1 MSATTT
7 SPRHFVP
14 WVRRTELACY
24 HCRRRRVKCRIPQER
39 PRDPCE
45 RCTNRNLCCQ
55 YISVA
60 DQEGMPAPA
69 KATPSPTTPPAIALP
84 PLNPGSAPLPV
95 APKGSAKSRKQKQDS
110 DASGEEVERNSA
122 TTRTCGQRSP
132 RATRARKSGSI
143 SISRIESAT
152 SRTPWPWASEH
163 PPHIEH
169 QSVVPPPSEPHS
181 YVPSTHLDYYSVFC
195 LDHAT
200 APTAVFNVGPQS
212 ECFADSLPPENTYGD
227 PWMHTDVW
235 ETLGIGAPPQ
245 APKIATDHYHI

>member
-1 MSATTT
+1 MSSTTT
-7 SPRHFVP
+7 SPGHFVP

-45 RCTNRNLCCQ
+45 RCVNRNLCCQ

-60 DQEGMPAPA
+60 DQEGMPVPP
-69 KATPSPTTPPAIALP
+69 KTTPSPTKPPAMALP
-84 PLNPGSAPLPV
+84 PLNRASASAPA
-95 APKGSAKSRKQKQDS
+95 APTGSVTTRKAKQTS
-110 DASGEEVERNSA
+110 DASGAVGKGNSA
-122 TTRTCGQRSP
+122 TTRACGQPSP
-132 RATRARKSGSI
+132 RATRVRKGG

-152 SRTPWPWASEH
+152 STTAWPWPSAH
-163 PPHIEH
+163 PPHNQH
-169 QSVVPPPSEPHS
+169 KSVVPSPSEQRS
-181 YVPSTHLDYYSVFC
+181 YVPSTHLDYYSVFA

-212 ECFADSLPPENTYGD
+212 ECFADFLPPENTYGD

>member
-7 SPRHFVP
+7 SPGHFVP

-45 RCTNRNLCCQ
+45 RCLNRNLCCQ

-60 DQEGMPAPA
+60 DQEGMPAPSQ
-69 KATPSPTTPPAIALP
+69 ATPSPTKPHPTVLP
-84 PLNPGSAPLPV
+84 PLNRASASAPA
-95 APKGSAKSRKQKQDS
+95 APTGSGTTRKPKHDCDAFDAKEKGT
-110 DASGEEVERNSA
+110 SA
-122 TTRTCGQRSP
+122 TTRACGQPSLW
-132 RATRARKSGSI
+132 ATRIRKESG

-152 SRTPWPWASEH
+152 STTAWPWPSEY
-163 PPHIEH
+163 PPHNLH
-169 QSVVPPPSEPHS
+169 KSVVPSPSEQRS
-181 YVPSTHLDYYSVFC
+181 YVPSTHLDYHSVFA
-195 LDHAT
+195 LDHGT
-200 APTAVFNVGPQS
+200 APTSVFNVGPQS
-212 ECFADSLPPENTYGD
+212 ECFADFLPPENTYGD

-245 APKIATDHYHI
+245 APRMATNDYHI